1 MPPQVQRAR
10 AWLVGIGLVV
20 VVSRWA
26 LGPRRRPQ
34 RDRLGS
40 TRPDPGSRF
49 ASALAATGLGWPC
62 SSVCGLFASCCQAGD
77 PDAQTPRSQERSAKH
92 SVGGLG
98 EKTETLGRA
107 VIVVHRMLAACAS
120 EDIKSD
126 GRHGSMRVSK
136 VVDGWIY
143 SVREKVVGPKKEKGI
158 ARLEIEQ
165 TGLEILS

>member
-1 MPPQVQRAR
+1 MSPQVQGPEPGWWASDWWLSCRDGPLGRVVDHKETGWAR
-10 AWLVGIGLVV
+10 LDQIQVPLLHLLW
-20 VVSRWA
+20 
-26 LGPRRRPQ
+26 RRPVS
-34 RDRLGS
+34 DGHARLS
-40 TRPDPGSRF
+40 VACLHHAVSPG
-49 ASALAATGLGWPC
+49 T
-62 SSVCGLFASCCQAGD
+62 
-77 PDAQTPRSQERSAKH
+77 QTPRSQERSAKH

-107 VIVVHRMLAACAS
+107 VTAVHQMLAARAS